1 MRFISFNSNKF
12 NLINFL
18 ELRRTAIGQINSLGK
33 VDEKIDF
40 ALSLGDPD
48 LQIKRKEK
56 LLDQDEMKKRE
67 LRRNVLDMLEAQNVK
82 DKKE

>member
-1 MRFISFNSNKF
+1 MRYISFNSNKF

-18 ELRRTAIGQINSLGK
+18 ELRRTAIEQINSLGK